1 MKERLLLTESESVW
15 QTTLDTNCSERNLT
29 DQSDQ
34 SITPKKIKNSL
45 VSGNRSGENLDVYQ
59 HILFSIKKPQKTR
72 R

>member
-1 MKERLLLTESESVW
+1 MKERLLLSEFESVW

-45 VSGNRSGENLDVYQ
+45 VSGNRSGEKFFDT
-59 HILFSIKKPQKTR
+59 HPPA
-72 R
+72 

>member
-1 MKERLLLTESESVW
+1 MKERVLLSESESVW

-45 VSGNRSGENLDVYQ
+45 VSGNRSGEKFFDT
-59 HILFSIKKPQKTR
+59 HPPA
-72 R
+72 